1 MLKTNPK
8 DWLCMIVV
16 IMLLKIIGSSMY
28 NSSHQE
34 NCIIRNTNIKH
45 IYKIYILTRVNKSFY
60 VVLTTLLDG
69 SLKQDI
75 LLPQKD
81 VEIKL

>member
-1 MLKTNPK
+1 MLKTKPK
-8 DWLCMIVV
+8 DWLCTIVV
-16 IMLLKIIGSSMY
+16 IMLLKIIRSCIY

-45 IYKIYILTRVNKSFY
+45 IYKIHIFTRVNKSFY

-69 SLKQDI
+69 SLQ
-75 LLPQKD
+75 
-81 VEIKL
+81 